1 MPKSRRS
8 DSSALPELLGTVGLF
23 AGLPKRKLQ
32 QIADMCREHS
42 FAPGDSIV
50 TEGDLTGRFYLI
62 VEGGEVSGVAAL
74 GVRGHEVA
82 TLGPGQYFGEFAVL
96 DQAPRSATVTA
107 TTPVRAYSLASIT
120 LRPLLKEEPDITY
133 KLLLNACQRL
143 RALERS
149 LG

>member
-1 MPKSRRS
+1 MPKPRRS
-8 DSSALPELLGTVGLF
+8 DSSALPELLGKVGLF

-32 QIADMCREHS
+32 QIADMCREHT
-42 FAPGDSIV
+42 FAPGESIV

-62 VEGGEVSGVAAL
+62 VEGGATVQ
-74 GVRGHEVA
+74 VRGHEVA

-96 DQAPRSATVTA
+96 DQAPRSATVMA

-120 LRPLLKEEPDITY
+120 LRPLLKEEPEITY
-133 KLLLNACQRL
+133 RLLLNACERL